1 MMLQGNF
8 YANTL
13 GKTEINTLFKSVYA
27 WMMVG
32 LLVSGLSAFM
42 VTHSAVLLHLIFGNP
57 YMIWVLFLIEL
68 GLVVAISAGIN
79 KMDGSTAKILFI
91 LFSMVDGM
99 TLASIFLVYT
109 EASIVT
115 TFFIAAAT
123 FGVMSLYGYF
133 TDTDLSSWGNLLF
146 AALIG
151 LIIAMVVNFFMQSPV
166 FEWWLSVIGVIIFV
180 GLTAYDTQKI
190 KQIAETMADDAN
202 PQSLARVA
210 IVGALALYLDFI
222 NLFILMLE
230 FFGNNRD

>member
-1 MMLQGNF
+1 MQERIFTNELSQHDTNVLLKG
-8 YANTL
+8 
-13 GKTEINTLFKSVYA
+13 VYE

-42 VTHSAVLLHLIFGNP
+42 VVHSTTLLHIIFGNP

-68 GLVVAISAGIN
+68 GLVIAISAGIN
-79 KMDGSTAKILFI
+79 KMDVSTARVLFI
-91 LFSMVDGM
+91 LFSIVDGM
-99 TLASIFLVYT
+99 TLASIFIVYT
-109 EASIVT
+109 EASIAT

-151 LIIAMVVNFFMQSPV
+151 LIIAMIVNFFLQSAA
-166 FEWWLSVIGVIIFV
+166 FEWWLSVIGVILFV

-190 KQIAETMADDAN
+190 KALGEAMAEGNDA
-202 PQSLARVA
+202 QSLGRVA
-210 IVGALALYLDFI
+210 VVGALTLYLDFI

-230 FFGNNRD
+230 FFGNRRD

>member
-1 MMLQGNF
+1 MLNSNI
-8 YANTL
+8 YDRELSRHDTNVL
-13 GKTEINTLFKSVYA
+13 LNSVYQ

-32 LLVSGLSAFM
+32 LLISALSAFM
-42 VTHSAVLLHLIFGNP
+42 VVHSATMLHLLFGNP

-68 GLVVAISAGIN
+68 GLVIAISAGIN
-79 KMDGSTAKILFI
+79 KMDVSTARVLFI
-91 LFSMVDGM
+91 LFSIVDGM
-99 TLASIFLVYT
+99 TLASIFIVYT
-109 EASIVT
+109 EASIAT

-151 LIIAMVVNFFMQSPV
+151 LIIAMVVNFFLKSPA

-190 KQIAETMADDAN
+190 KALGEAMAEDGD
-202 PQSLARVA
+202 PQSLGRVA
-210 IVGALALYLDFI
+210 IVGALTLYLDFI

-230 FFGNNRD
+230 FFGNRRD

>member
-1 MMLQGNF
+1 MQERIFTNELSQHDTNVLLKG
-8 YANTL
+8 
-13 GKTEINTLFKSVYA
+13 VYE

-42 VTHSAVLLHLIFGNP
+42 VVHSATLLHIIFGNP

-68 GLVVAISAGIN
+68 GLVIAISAGIN
-79 KMDGSTAKILFI
+79 KMDVSTARVLFI
-91 LFSMVDGM
+91 LFSVVDGM
-99 TLASIFLVYT
+99 TLASIFIVYT
-109 EASIVT
+109 EASIAT

-151 LIIAMVVNFFMQSPV
+151 LIIAMIVNFFLQSAA
-166 FEWWLSVIGVIIFV
+166 FEWWLSVIGVILFV

-190 KQIAETMADDAN
+190 KALGEAMAEGNDA
-202 PQSLARVA
+202 QSLGRVA
-210 IVGALALYLDFI
+210 VVGALTLYLDFI

-230 FFGNNRD
+230 FFGNRRD

>member
-1 MMLQGNF
+1 MQTTNIYNRELSRHDTNVLL
-8 YANTL
+8 N
-13 GKTEINTLFKSVYA
+13 SVYQ

-32 LLVSGLSAFM
+32 LLISGLSAFM
-42 VTHSAVLLHLIFGNP
+42 VIHSATMLHLLFGNP

-68 GLVVAISAGIN
+68 GLVIAISAGIN
-79 KMDGSTAKILFI
+79 KMDVSTARVLFI
-91 LFSMVDGM
+91 LFSVVDGM
-99 TLASIFLVYT
+99 TLASIFIVYT

-151 LIIAMVVNFFMQSPV
+151 LIIAMVVNFFLQSPA

-190 KQIAETMADDAN
+190 KALGEAMAEGSDA
-202 PQSLARVA
+202 QSLGRVA
-210 IVGALALYLDFI
+210 IVGALTLYLDFI

-230 FFGNNRD
+230 FFGNRRD